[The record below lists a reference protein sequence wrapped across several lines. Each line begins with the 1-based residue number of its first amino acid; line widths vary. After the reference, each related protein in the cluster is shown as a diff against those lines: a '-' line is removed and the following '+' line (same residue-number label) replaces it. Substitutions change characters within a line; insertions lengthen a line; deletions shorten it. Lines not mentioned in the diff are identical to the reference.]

1 MKKYNST
8 FMLESFRKINMI
20 KIYGIKN
27 CDTMKKA
34 FKWLDDNDLDYQ
46 FHDYRK
52 DGIDVV
58 LVNDFVD
65 ELGLELVLNKR
76 GTTWRKLPE
85 EMKNGMDEARAVSL
99 LVENEAM
106 IKRPIFDLGNIRVV
120 GFSKQEQSILADLLL
135 K

>member
-1 MKKYNST
+1 
-8 FMLESFRKINMI
+8 MI

-34 FKWLDDNDLDYQ
+34 FKWLEDNDLDYQ

-52 DGIDVV
+52 DGIDEG
-58 LVNDFVD
+58 LVKGFVD
-65 ELGLELVLNKR
+65 ELGIELVLNKR
-76 GTTWRKLPE
+76 GGTWRKLPD
-85 EMKNGMDEARAVSL
+85 EMKNRVDERRAISL

-106 IKRPIFDLGNIRVV
+106 IKRPIFDLGNVRVI
-120 GFSKQEQSILADLLL
+120 GFSKQEQGILADLLS